1 MLFSFFPGIKLV
13 MKTASARCFEG
24 NGHSHA
30 LGDSLNKT
38 HSILGEAMF
47 ISGLVVTSEQS
58 AGPIVYL
65 NSSIEDWREHVCA
78 HDFLRGSESNDLTIF
93 YGADIFRVT
102 RCIVNVVEH
111 HDNSAAEL
119 FRS

>member
-1 MLFSFFPGIKLV
+1 

-30 LGDSLNKT
+30 LGDSLNKAQ
-38 HSILGEAMF
+38 SIPGAAWF
-47 ISGLVVTSEQS
+47 ISGIVVTSERS
-58 AGPIVYL
+58 AGSIAYL
-65 NSSIEDWREHVCA
+65 SWRIEGWREHFFA
-78 HDFLRGSESNDLTIF
+78 HDFLRGSESNDLAIL

-119 FRS
+119 FRSFF